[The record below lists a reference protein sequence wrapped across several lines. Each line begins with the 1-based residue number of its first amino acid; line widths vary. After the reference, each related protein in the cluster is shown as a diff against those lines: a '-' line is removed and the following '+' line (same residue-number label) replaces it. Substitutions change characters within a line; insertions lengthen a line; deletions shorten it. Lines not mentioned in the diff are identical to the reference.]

1 MTTHDVAFVGTG
13 DLADLKNPNPEG
25 FAMNYYHA
33 EGYEQLDDCDLVAC
47 ADLERERAAAFA
59 DRFDIDD
66 GGVFEDYEAMLA
78 EAEPDIVSISIWP
91 ADHADVV
98 LDCARTDGVDA
109 IHCEKPMDLTWGNS
123 RRMAEG
129 CREAG
134 VQLTF
139 NHMRRFKPT
148 WVEARERIDDG
159 AVGDLERIELS
170 PGNIYDGGTH
180 PIDFATGVAGDVPAE
195 WAIGQ
200 IDYREENKWFGA
212 HNENQAHA
220 HWRYE
225 TGVDAV
231 VSTGGDRS
239 FVPADM
245 RFVGTDGVLEVGPEG
260 SDADLRWRT
269 DGGEEW
275 EEETVEEGAWTDPID
290 DAVAHVVECLESG
303 DRPVIGAE
311 NALNSTEIIFG
322 IWESARRRG
331 RVEFPL
337 EIDDN
342 PLEAMVESGDLNP
355 Q

>member
-1 MTTHDVAFVGTG
+1 MTTHDIAFVGTG
-13 DLADLKNPNPEG
+13 DQADLRNPGPEG

-33 EGYEQLDDCDLVAC
+33 EGYERLDDCEMVAC
-47 ADLERERAAAFA
+47 ADLVPQRAEAFA
-59 DRFDIDD
+59 GRFGIDD
-66 GGVFEDYEAMLA
+66 DGVFEDYERMLA
-78 EAEPDIVSISIWP
+78 AAEPDVVSISIWP
-91 ADHADVV
+91 EDHADAV
-98 LDCARTDGVDA
+98 LDCARADSVEA

-148 WVEARERIDDG
+148 WVAARERIEDG
-159 AVGDLERIELS
+159 AVGDLERIELA
-170 PGNIYDGGTH
+170 PGNVYDGGTH
-180 PIDFATGVAGDVPAE
+180 MIDFATGVAGDVPAE
-195 WAIGQ
+195 WVVGQ
-200 IDYREENKWFGA
+200 IDYREENRWFGA

-225 TGVDAV
+225 SGVDAV

-245 RFVGTDGVLEVGPEG
+245 RFVGSDGVLEVGPE
-260 SDADLRWRT
+260 DAEADLRWRAESDEWT
-269 DGGEEW
+269 D
-275 EEETVEEGAWTDPID
+275 ETVEEGAWTDPIH
-290 DAVAHVVECLESG
+290 DAVAHVVDCLETG
-303 DRPVIGAE
+303 DQPVIGAE

-331 RVEFPL
+331 RVDLPL

-342 PLEAMVESGDLNP
+342 PLEAMVGSGALDP

>member
-1 MTTHDVAFVGTG
+1 MTSHDVAFIGTG
-13 DLADLKNPNPEG
+13 DEADLKNPGPDG

-33 EGYEQLDDCDLVAC
+33 EGYERLDDCDLVAC

-59 DRFDIDD
+59 ARFDIDD
-66 GGVFEDYEAMLA
+66 EGVFEDYERMLD
-78 EAEPDIVSISIWP
+78 EAEPDIVSVSVWP
-91 ADHADVV
+91 DIHADVV
-98 LDCARTDGVDA
+98 VDCAATESVEA
-109 IHCEKPMDLTWGNS
+109 VHCEKPMDLTWGDS
-123 RRMAEG
+123 RRMAAV
-129 CREAG
+129 CRERG

-148 WVEARERIDDG
+148 WVRARERIESG
-159 AVGDLERIELS
+159 AIGDLERVELS

-180 PIDFATGVAGDVPAE
+180 AIDFATGVVGDRPAE
-195 WAIGQ
+195 WVIGG
-200 IDYREENKWFGA
+200 IDYREENRWFGA

-225 TGVDAV
+225 GGVDAV

-245 RFVGTDGVLEVGPEG
+245 RFLGSDGVLEVGPED
-260 SDADLRWRT
+260 SEADLRWRT
-269 DGGEEW
+269 DGGDGW
-275 EEETVEEGAWTDPID
+275 EDQTVEEGAWTDPIR

-303 DRPVIGAE
+303 EKPVIGAE
-311 NALNSTEIIFG
+311 NALNSTEIIFA

-331 RVEFPL
+331 RVDLPL

-342 PLEAMVESGDLNP
+342 PLEAMVESGDLDP